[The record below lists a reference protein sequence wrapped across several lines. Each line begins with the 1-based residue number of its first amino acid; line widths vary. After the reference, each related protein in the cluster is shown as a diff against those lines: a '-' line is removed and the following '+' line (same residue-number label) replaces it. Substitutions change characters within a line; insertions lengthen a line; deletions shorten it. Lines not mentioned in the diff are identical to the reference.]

1 MSSPLVS
8 VIMNCFNGEKYL
20 KRSLDSLVAQKYE
33 NFELIFWDN
42 LSNDNSKKIF
52 QSYNDKRFKYFMS
65 EKHKILYDARN
76 DALKRCNG
84 KYISFLDTDD
94 FWMNNKLSSQ
104 ISVIESNKEI
114 GLIYANYTIH
124 NRNKIF
130 FKKKTLKTKF
140 FKSGKIT
147 KHLIKNYYIGL
158 LTVLIRKEFMKGDL
172 EFFNS
177 KYNLLSDFDYILR
190 FSKKYEIDYIK
201 ENVAVYN
208 QHDNQLQKKYIQNQA
223 KQFETWFNYNLDNGN
238 LFESN
243 YDLNNLIN
251 KIKFLKFSSK
261 IISEK
266 KLSYI
271 RELVFFPNN
280 LYKVKLFLLLLFPER
295 IHKKLFSFT

>member
-20 KRSLDSLVAQKYE
+20 KRSLDSLVAQRYK

-76 DALKRCNG
+76 DALKKCNG

-94 FWMNNKLSSQ
+94 YWMNNKLSSQ
-104 ISVIESNKEI
+104 ISVIEKNKDI
-114 GLIYANYTIH
+114 GLVYANYTIY
-124 NRNKIF
+124 NKNKFF
-130 FKKKTLKTKF
+130 FKKKNLKTNF

-147 KHLIKNYYIGL
+147 EYLIKNYYIGL
-158 LTVLIRKEFMKGDL
+158 LTVLIRKDFMRNEL

-190 FSKKYEIDYIK
+190 FSKKYEIDFTK
-201 ENVAVYN
+201 ENVAVYY
-208 QHDNQLQKKYIQNQA
+208 QHENQLQKKYIHNQA
-223 KQFETWFNYNLDNGN
+223 KQFENWLNYNLDNGN
-238 LFESN
+238 LFEKN
-243 YDLNNLIN
+243 YDLGNLIN
-251 KIKFLKFSSK
+251 KVKFLKLSSK
-261 IISEK
+261 VISEK
-266 KLSYI
+266 KLSHF
-271 RELVFFPNN
+271 RELIFFPNN
-280 LYKVKLFLLLLFPER
+280 LYKIKLFLLLIFPER
-295 IHKKLFSFT
+295 IYKKLFSFT